1 MPESSPAPKIE
12 IVDDRQNPVSESDPP
27 SNFVEA
33 PNAKKGEKSD
43 VKEEGKNEDVEEKDD
58 KSSKEKKSLI
68 KKLLGC
74 FSCVRPQQKKKE
86 MVT

>member
-12 IVDDRQNPVSESDPP
+12 IVDDRQNPVSESDIP

-33 PNAKKGEKSD
+33 PNEKGEKSD
-43 VKEEGKNEDVEEKDD
+43 VKEGGKKEDVEEKDD
-58 KSSKEKKSLI
+58 KSLKEKKSLI

-74 FSCVRPQQKKKE
+74 FSCVRPQKKEKKE